1 MLAFRSYSLPPAVL
15 AGRSKRE
22 VVTMTSCQRPKE
34 CEPSRYR
41 HGSDPP
47 KQVETASLS
56 NSRRPLSPSST
67 PSSFDPFTSIRS
79 KVTESQVGTMSAPS
93 RGRSRPCHRLRSLWL
108 FHVPRTKLCFFCMP
122 SRRLFRRTEAVTFGV
137 QRCLLTGSSLIKVE
151 RTSLVQPDSTS
162 LELTFY

>member
-1 MLAFRSYSLPPAVL
+1 MSSKILGYFTTYFFARISFILSPSDVL
-15 AGRSKRE
+15 AGQSKRE
-22 VVTMTSCQRPKE
+22 VVTMTSCQRAKE

-56 NSRRPLSPSST
+56 NFCRTLSPST
-67 PSSFDPFTSIRS
+67 PSPFDSFTHIRS

-93 RGRSRPCHRLRSLWL
+93 RRRSLLRSLWL
-108 FHVPRTKLCFFCMP
+108 CHVPRTKLYFFCMP
-122 SRRLFRRTEAVTFGV
+122 SMQLFRRTDAVTFAI

-151 RTSLVQPDSTS
+151 RTFSRAA
-162 LELTFY
+162 